1 MKTHPV
7 LLAIT
12 ILAVACLT
20 LNDAHAQ
27 EFLKFSDNWVATD
40 ALGRTLPQH
49 AEAGDR
55 KSEKF
60 VGVFYFVWVGN
71 HSQQV
76 YDISKI
82 LQQQDESKRK
92 WGA

>member
-49 AEAGDR
+49 AEL
-55 KSEKF
+55 
-60 VGVFYFVWVGN
+60 
-71 HSQQV
+71 
-76 YDISKI
+76 KI
-82 LQQQDESKRK
+82 V
-92 WGA
+92 